1 MSGTSADLQQRAVR
15 GPVGGEGGEGHRV
28 QADGGAPQQEHD
40 VLRAGGPV
48 LRKEAHH
55 PAHPA
60 TQRGEGGGAKTARQP
75 IPPLGFLR
83 LVGLDASQEQ
93 RFRGRCFHRVG

>member
-60 TQRGEGGGAKTARQP
+60 TQRGEGGGAKTANPASWVFAIGWIGCQSGTT
-75 IPPLGFLR
+75 IPWPLFPPCGI
-83 LVGLDASQEQ
+83 A
-93 RFRGRCFHRVG
+93 